1 MPRAASG
8 KSFCG
13 GSLEEL
19 FSLRAADAA
28 PSLSV
33 QEKDG
38 AVRCLACGHRCLIRP
53 DRRGICKVRHNE
65 AGTLRAPFGYVAG
78 LQADPVEKKPFFH
91 VLPGSI
97 ALSFG
102 MLGCDLHCGYC
113 QNWMSSQALR
123 EEDAGTE
130 VRPMSAVEITSA
142 AVMSGARLVVSTYNE
157 PLITAEWAAAVF
169 AEARDRGLLCGFV
182 SNGHA
187 TPEVLEYLRPVLDL
201 CKMDLKSFD
210 DRQYRRLGGRLAPVL
225 DTLERL
231 AGMGVWVEVVTL
243 LVPGF
248 NDGEEELKAM
258 AGFLAGLSPDIPW
271 HVTAF
276 YPQFR
281 MTEPRP
287 TTAADLL
294 RACDIGRAAG
304 LRHVYAGNLPGRV
317 GGRENTLCGACG
329 ALLVERRGFHV
340 MQQRVNGGMCP
351 DCGAAVPGRWTSRQ
365 A

>member
-1 MPRAASG
+1 MPHAAA
-8 KSFCG
+8 G
-13 GSLEEL
+13 GPSRRGGLVDL
-19 FSLRAADAA
+19 FSRHAADAA
-28 PSLSV
+28 PSLTI

-53 DRRGICKVRHNE
+53 GRRGVCKVRHNE
-65 AGTLRAPFGYVAG
+65 GGALRVPFGYVAG

-91 VLPGSI
+91 VLPGGT

-113 QNWMSSQALR
+113 QNWVSSQALR
-123 EEDAGTE
+123 EEGAGTP
-130 VRPMSAVEITSA
+130 VRPMSAADIANA
-142 AVMSGARLVVSTYNE
+142 ATMSGARLVVSTYNE

-169 AEARDRGLLCGFV
+169 SECRVRGLLCGFV

-187 TPEVLEYLRPVLDL
+187 TPEVLAFLRPVLDL
-201 CKMDLKSFD
+201 CKVDLKSFD

-225 DTLERL
+225 DSLERL
-231 AGMGVWVEVVTL
+231 TAMGVWVEVVTL

-248 NDGEEELKAM
+248 NDDVAGLKAM

-294 RACDIGRAAG
+294 RAWDIGKAAG
-304 LRHVYAGNLPGRV
+304 MRHVYAGNLPGQV
-317 GGRENTLCGACG
+317 GGCENTLCGACG
-329 ALLVERRGFHV
+329 ALLVERHGFHV
-340 MQQRVNGGMCP
+340 LRQRLAAGKCP
-351 DCGAAVPGRWTSRQ
+351 DCGAAVPGRWGGVGV
-365 A
+365 